1 MTNDTDKIIELEHR
15 IQQLESYLSQ
25 FDSYRSFNPDKTQS
39 KSKSLDVSTKKTKG
53 TRLQEEWTPT
63 IALLDWARHDF
74 PHVDLHIEVDHF
86 RDYWISR
93 ADRGAIKLDW
103 NRTFKNWIRNSSQ
116 RYRSNRETH
125 KRTDSS
131 STYSAAVRNAFD

>member
-1 MTNDTDKIIELEHR
+1 MTNDTDKIIELEQR
-15 IQQLESYLSQ
+15 IIRLESYLLQ
-25 FDSYRSFNPDKTQS
+25 FESYRIHTGTKTSNKTPATTSPS
-39 KSKSLDVSTKKTKG
+39 KSTKG